1 MSSIVLVKFVSGIQM
16 PFEICT
22 SRQLD
27 TPVPFGNQAILIFR
41 SPLYWATEPMSFN
54 NSSFWVER
62 EDSQRMR
69 AKLYQF
75 NLIHI
80 FNVFLI
86 KMIQIVKTNHKKLR
100 ISNFANS
107 GNLKIKNQILMN
119 KRQSNITLKEIRT
132 CAAFGSDSTANNI
145 D

>member
-1 MSSIVLVKFVSGIQM
+1 M
-16 PFEICT
+16 C
-22 SRQLD
+22 
-27 TPVPFGNQAILIFR
+27 LIFR
-41 SPLYWATEPMSFN
+41 CHLKSAPVGNWTQMYQWETRLFWYSDPPLYWAMEPMSFN

-132 CAAFGSDSTANNI
+132 CAAFGSDSTTNNI